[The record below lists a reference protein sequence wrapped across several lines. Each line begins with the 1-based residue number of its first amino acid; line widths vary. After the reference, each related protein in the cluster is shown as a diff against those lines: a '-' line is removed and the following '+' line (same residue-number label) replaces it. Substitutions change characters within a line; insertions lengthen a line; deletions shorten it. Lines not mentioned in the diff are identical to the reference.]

1 MDEKPFIGQMFL
13 LISRTHQIPNS
24 VSDLSTV
31 TEHLTVACQRRWCGS
46 SAVQEAA
53 MLCQNK
59 LRRILLLAVLGLSLG
74 GCVPYYDEGGSYYSS
89 EVYTSPSPTYYA
101 GGSSYYSN
109 GGGYYTPPPRY
120 YVPPARYYQP
130 TPRYYSQPRIYQPS
144 RYYSQPRMH
153 QSSRHSQSA
162 TRYYQPS
169 RGDYRTHQNHGWDG
183 RNRGNWNND
192 YRGNGRGYRNGRGG
206 HR

>member
-13 LISRTHQIPNS
+13 GVSRTHQIPNS
-24 VSDLSTV
+24 VSDISTV
-31 TEHLTVACQRRWCGS
+31 TEHLTVACQRRWCGLP
-46 SAVQEAA
+46 AVQEAA
-53 MLCQNK
+53 MLC
-59 LRRILLLAVLGLSLG
+59 RILLLAVLGLSLG

-89 EVYTSPSPTYYA
+89 EVYTSPSPAYYA

-130 TPRYYSQPRIYQPS
+130 TPRYYPQPRIYQPS
-144 RYYSQPRMH
+144 RYYSQPRMY
-153 QSSRHSQSA
+153 QPSRHYQSA
-162 TRYYQPS
+162 PRYYQPS
-169 RGDYRTHQNHGWDG
+169 RGDYRMHQNHRWDG

-192 YRGNGRGYRNGRGG
+192 YRGHDGRGYRSGRGN